1 MMWFRQ
7 MAQLS
12 TTISQAHR
20 ATAFHLTITSQYH
33 ESLRAVGFVYLLD
46 LELLLVRIIG
56 ALGDGLALGGAS
68 SGFLHLH
75 VCHIE
80 VLVEIWMV
88 SVRDAWRQ
96 TTEAS

>member
-1 MMWFRQ
+1 MV
-7 MAQLS
+7 
-12 TTISQAHR
+12 TTNGTVVDDNIPSPQGN
-20 ATAFHLTITSQYH
+20 S
-33 ESLRAVGFVYLLD
+33 VPLLD

-88 SVRDAWRQ
+88 SVRNSWRR